1 MKTTVGPDTVDV
13 AKAVETM
20 LTEHDDPASL
30 SMAECIEVVRQRTG
44 TDRSDADLKALVTK
58 KAAVLG
64 VVVE

>member
-1 MKTTVGPDTVDV
+1 MKATVGPDTVDV

-20 LTEHDDPASL
+20 LMEHDHPAFL
-30 SMAECIEVVRQRTG
+30 SMAEFIQVLRQRTG

-64 VVVE
+64 VAIE

>member
-20 LTEHDDPASL
+20 LTEHDPASL

>member
-20 LTEHDDPASL
+20 LTEHDDPAFL
-30 SMAECIEVVRQRTG
+30 SMAEFIEVLRQRTG

-64 VVVE
+64 IVME

>member
-20 LTEHDDPASL
+20 LTEHDGPAFL
-30 SMAECIEVVRQRTG
+30 SMAEFIEVLRQRTG

-64 VVVE
+64 IVMA

>member
-20 LTEHDDPASL
+20 LTEHGGPAFL
-30 SMAECIEVVRQRTG
+30 SMAEFIEVLRQRTG

-58 KAAVLG
+58 KAAVLAI
-64 VVVE
+64 VME